1 LTPNTIRCITAPMF
15 NERTSLSLSAPAMA
29 FLRSEAERLGITVAD
44 LIRRIIDQYR
54 AGKCP
59 Q

>member
-1 LTPNTIRCITAPMF
+1 MF